1 MNNDKN
7 TVGAQSGN
15 DMINGAHTAASKDTR
30 FGGADAPESW
40 RGGRQK
46 QRFTHKCP
54 HCDSLA
60 TMRTTRAVTPLF
72 RELRFQCTNVE
83 GDDACG
89 HTFVASLVIERTIVP
104 SARPNPRIKLPIAPP
119 RKNRTALPAPAV

>member
-1 MNNDKN
+1 MNSDKN
-7 TVGAQSGN
+7 INGAQSGN
-15 DMINGAHTAASKDTR
+15 DMNNDAQTTASRDTR

-46 QRFTHKCP
+46 QRFTHQCP
-54 HCDSLA
+54 HCGELA
-60 TMRTTRAVTPLF
+60 KMRTTRAITPLF

-89 HTFVASLVIERTIVP
+89 HTFVAALTIERTIVP
-104 SARPNPRIKLPIAPP
+104 SARPNPRINLPIAQP
-119 RKNRTALPAPAV
+119 RTNRTPLASPAG